1 MLVTVRD
8 PSLRCGTPDPHA
20 AVPGLIELAR
30 WTAER
35 SSTFRSYPAQIC
47 FTCEDDPTR
56 KDAPTMNRTGA
67 NPANTRDWSPDAYSR
82 TKLGLESD
90 LGTSHGCSR
99 ASNEPEPTP
108 VSG

>member
-1 MLVTVRD
+1 
-8 PSLRCGTPDPHA
+8 
-20 AVPGLIELAR
+20 
-30 WTAER
+30 
-35 SSTFRSYPAQIC
+35 
-47 FTCEDDPTR
+47 
-56 KDAPTMNRTGA
+56 MNRTGA